1 MRDFFRRGR
10 VMTLVGA
17 VSVIAAML
25 LPVACRGRQE
35 GTAAAAGKPATKV
48 RLAPAVR
55 RTLEST
61 VELAGTVRPD
71 VTARV
76 LAPVEG
82 TVTNVSAR
90 EGDRVSAG
98 QVIAAVSPL
107 VRDDIVNAARLE
119 LEQRRREAKDTL
131 EARRQLDF
139 ALGTYHEAPVVAPID
154 GVVAQKLV
162 DPGDMVTSRQKLY
175 EIQSADNYYVEVP
188 VSELSLPACR
198 VGTVVRVMLDAAP
211 VTPLTGTI
219 RRVHPVVAEQTRT
232 SIVEIALSSAPSG
245 LSTGMFARV
254 ALPLQRAANAVVV
267 PERALLTAVDGS
279 VFVFVYADSVVS
291 RRRVTTGIE
300 SPDGVEVL
308 TGLAEGEMVVVAGH
322 ESLKD
327 GQSVAV
333 QEEKTKTPGAGKP

>member
-1 MRDFFRRGR
+1 MKDFFRRGR

-175 EIQSADNYYVEVP
+175 EIQSADDYYVEVP

>member
-1 MRDFFRRGR
+1 
-10 VMTLVGA
+10 
-17 VSVIAAML
+17 
-25 LPVACRGRQE
+25 
-35 GTAAAAGKPATKV
+35 
-48 RLAPAVR
+48 
-55 RTLEST
+55 
-61 VELAGTVRPD
+61 
-71 VTARV
+71 V

-119 LEQRRREAKDTL
+119 LEQRRRDAKDTL

-154 GVVAQKLV
+154 GVVAQKFV

-219 RRVHPVVAEQTRT
+219 RRVHPVVVEQTRT
-232 SIVEIALSSAPSG
+232 SIVEITLSSAPPG

>member
-119 LEQRRREAKDTL
+119 LEQRRRDAKDTL

-139 ALGTYHEAPVVAPID
+139 ALNTYHEAPVVAPID
-154 GVVAQKLV
+154 GVVAQKFV

-219 RRVHPVVAEQTRT
+219 RRVHPVVVEQTRT
-232 SIVEIALSSAPSG
+232 SIVEITLSSAPPG

>member
-119 LEQRRREAKDTL
+119 LEQRRRDAKDTL

-154 GVVAQKLV
+154 GVVAQKFV

-219 RRVHPVVAEQTRT
+219 RRVHPVVVEQTRT
-232 SIVEIALSSAPSG
+232 SIVEIALSSAPPG

-254 ALPLQRAANAVVV
+254 ALPLQRATNAVVV

>member
-1 MRDFFRRGR
+1 MKDFFRRGR

-154 GVVAQKLV
+154 GVVAQKFV

-175 EIQSADNYYVEVP
+175 EIQSADDYYVEVP

-219 RRVHPVVAEQTRT
+219 RRVHPVVVEQTRT
-232 SIVEIALSSAPSG
+232 SIVEITLSSAPPG

>member
-1 MRDFFRRGR
+1 
-10 VMTLVGA
+10 
-17 VSVIAAML
+17 
-25 LPVACRGRQE
+25 
-35 GTAAAAGKPATKV
+35 V

-154 GVVAQKLV
+154 GVVAQKFV

-219 RRVHPVVAEQTRT
+219 RRVHPVVVEQTRT
-232 SIVEIALSSAPSG
+232 SIVEITLSSAPPG

-254 ALPLQRAANAVVV
+254 ALPLQRATNAVVV

>member
-175 EIQSADNYYVEVP
+175 EIQSADDYYVEVP

-300 SPDGVEVL
+300 SSDGVEVL